1 MGSLRPPLKGDF
13 VINRPSAPGRSDGLR
28 RISSD
33 ERIAF
38 VGGTVL
44 DGTGGPPKHNTT
56 VLVQGGVVTDVGEI
70 HADDL
75 ASAEIVDCAKS
86 WITPGLI
93 DCHAHLNGETTIDP
107 YRRYLVPSP
116 QLKLFYAARQMAAA
130 LSSGFTTLRDV
141 GIGSAVALREGIRHD
156 LIVGPRILAANSAI
170 STTGG
175 HGDWTLFPQEF
186 RRTIGLRGNVVD
198 GVEECLRAARRAFR
212 EGADLIK
219 VMPSGGGVTNHPD
232 DLAAHVEMSADEL
245 AAIVDEAHR
254 RNARVAAHTNGLA
267 AAQFVVEAG
276 VDTIEHGVFDPDPA
290 LLDAMVQRDISLIPT
305 LLIFRWVAEE
315 GRDAGIFAAGVEAA
329 KRLLDVQ
336 LRLVAAAHESGVN
349 IAVGTDNAGFM
360 PIDENTR
367 ELELLMNAGL
377 SFAETLAAATRNGA
391 RACGL
396 ETEVG
401 TIEAG
406 KRADLVILNQD
417 PAADPSILRHPGG
430 IRQVVQA
437 A

>member
-1 MGSLRPPLKGDF
+1 M
-13 VINRPSAPGRSDGLR
+13 INPDLASARSEGLR
-28 RISSD
+28 RISAD

-38 VGGTVL
+38 VGGTVF
-44 DGTGGPPKHNTT
+44 DGAGSPPRDNTT
-56 VLVQGGVVTDVGEI
+56 VLVQGGIITDVGEVD
-70 HADDL
+70 ADAL
-75 ASAEIVDCAKS
+75 ASAEIVECDDR
-86 WITPGLI
+86 WIIPGLI
-93 DCHAHLNGETTIDP
+93 DCHTHLNGETTIDP

-130 LSSGFTTLRDV
+130 LSTGFTTMRDV
-141 GIGSAVALREGIRHD
+141 GIGSAVALREGIRHG
-156 LIVGPRILAANSAI
+156 LIAGPRILAANSAI

-219 VMPSGGGVTNHPD
+219 VIPSGGGITNHPD
-232 DLAAHVEMSADEL
+232 DLAAHVEMSPDEL

-267 AAQFVVEAG
+267 AARAVIEAG
-276 VDTIEHGVFDPDPA
+276 VDTIEHGVFDPDSA
-290 LLDAMVQRDISLIPT
+290 LFDAMVQRDISLIPT

-315 GRDAGIFAAGVEAA
+315 GRDAGIFEAGVEAA
-329 KRLLDVQ
+329 KRLLDLQ
-336 LRLVAAAHESGVN
+336 LRLVSAAHDAGVN
-349 IAVGTDNAGFM
+349 VAVGTDNGGFM

-367 ELELLMNAGL
+367 ELELLMDAGL
-377 SFAETLAAATRNGA
+377 SFVETLAAATRNGA

-396 ETEVG
+396 EGEVG
-401 TIEAG
+401 TITAG
-406 KRADLVILNQD
+406 QRADLIILNQD
-417 PAADPSILRHPGG
+417 PAADLSILRRPGG